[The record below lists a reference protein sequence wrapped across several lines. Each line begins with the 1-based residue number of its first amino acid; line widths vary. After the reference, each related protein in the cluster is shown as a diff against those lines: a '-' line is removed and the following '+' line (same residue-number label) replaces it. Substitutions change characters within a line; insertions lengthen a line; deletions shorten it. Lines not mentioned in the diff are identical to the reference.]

1 MPPKDAYPVQYSLV
15 EVTYVDGSKEEFTI
29 SAGPT
34 IAQHLTTTL
43 RDTGAL
49 TLRNDTDT
57 LVIVREQL
65 RSFALRKIS
74 KE

>member
-1 MPPKDAYPVQYSLV
+1 MPPKNAYPVQYSLV
-15 EVTYVDGSKEEFTI
+15 EVTYVDGTTGVFTI
-29 SAGPT
+29 NAGPSIT
-34 IAQHLTTTL
+34 SHLTTTL

-57 LVIVREQL
+57 LVILREQL